1 MTLPKLLALARHGDE
16 AVPCNPVAGAQRDPQ
31 MSVKETFA
39 GHIVV
44 HHSMRRL
51 PFTFER
57 YEDMSLKS
65 RNCVSLVCVISL
77 ITLPGCTTTNPYTGE
92 QQVSKAAIGT
102 GLGAAAGAAI
112 GAIAGGDSSKERRK
126 KALIG
131 AGVGAIA
138 GGGVG
143 YYMDVQEA
151 KLREQL
157 RGTGVSVTR
166 VGDEIML
173 NMPGNVT
180 FATNSADIKSN
191 FYGVLDSVSLVLKE
205 YNKTVVEVAGH
216 TDDRGA
222 DSYNQTLSER
232 RANSVAR
239 YLSSRGIEG
248 MRLITV
254 GYGESRPTADN
265 ATAGGRE
272 QNRRVELT
280 LAPITG

>member
-1 MTLPKLLALARHGDE
+1 MYG
-16 AVPCNPVAGAQRDPQ
+16 
-31 MSVKETFA
+31 
-39 GHIVV
+39 
-44 HHSMRRL
+44 
-51 PFTFER
+51 
-57 YEDMSLKS
+57 KS
-65 RNCVSLVCVISL
+65 GNLVSLLCVITL
-77 ITLPGCTTTNPYTGE
+77 INLSGCTTTNPYTGE
-92 QQVSKAAIGT
+92 QQISKAAIGT

-112 GAIAGGDSSKERRK
+112 GAVAGGDSSKERRK

-180 FATNSADIKSN
+180 FATNSTDIQSN

-205 YNKTVVEVAGH
+205 YDKTVVEVAGH
-216 TDDRGA
+216 TDDQGA
-222 DSYNQTLSER
+222 ESYNQTLSER
-232 RANSVAR
+232 RAGSVAR
-239 YLSSRGIEG
+239 YLSSRGIDG

-254 GYGESRPTADN
+254 GYGEFRPSADN
-265 ATAGGRE
+265 ATAAGRE